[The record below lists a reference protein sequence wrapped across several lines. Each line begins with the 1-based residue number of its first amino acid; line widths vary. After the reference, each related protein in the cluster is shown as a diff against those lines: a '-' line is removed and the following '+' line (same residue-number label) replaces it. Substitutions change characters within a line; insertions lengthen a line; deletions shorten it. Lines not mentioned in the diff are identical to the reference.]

1 MPGSNGFE
9 VCRQIRESRDLAKAL
24 MRRPKESVMQ
34 LSVEVN
40 RQEGKCV
47 FLCRGGPLLGEASD
61 YLFHLLTRSHR
72 KDVILDLAASHYLDR
87 AGLHIRRH
95 GISHLYALQMP
106 ALRMPLT
113 ADVVS

>member
-1 MPGSNGFE
+1 
-9 VCRQIRESRDLAKAL
+9 
-24 MRRPKESVMQ
+24 MQ

-61 YLFHLLTRSHR
+61 YLSHLLTRSHR

-87 AGLHIRRH
+87 FGLHIRRH
-95 GISHLYALQMP
+95 GISVDHL
-106 ALRMPLT
+106 
-113 ADVVS
+113 